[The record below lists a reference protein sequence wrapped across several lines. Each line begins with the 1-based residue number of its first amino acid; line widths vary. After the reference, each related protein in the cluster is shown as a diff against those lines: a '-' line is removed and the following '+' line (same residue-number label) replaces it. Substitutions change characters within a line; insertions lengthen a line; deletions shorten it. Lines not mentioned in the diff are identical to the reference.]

1 MESYGSVTRRN
12 FLGRLS
18 STRIRALRK
27 WSCSASGLEPP
38 RIDALLH
45 RYMPWRRLH
54 LNESCIQRLFVPRGF
69 SFALILGLSADH

>member
-18 STRIRALRK
+18 STGMRALRK

-38 RIDALLH
+38 RDALLH

-54 LNESCIQRLFVPRGF
+54 LNESGIPRLFVPRGF